1 MDRLSSQT
9 HLLIV
14 DLEDIHSAI
23 VIFNAIDDEIERRV
37 KQKVSI
43 GYCEIRTIVRDSLVY
58 RSIIGLSKLFASSK
72 EYSVEKLLN
81 QIEQSLQR
89 SSEIQRVITNFR
101 NLLSQS
107 QMIPII
113 KSFRDKFFAH
123 LDRESVYSHFRVDA
137 GEAMKVVD
145 LHELDTYI
153 SLIRELYTVCF
164 GDLKMPKRQMPSQE
178 HIMDTFF

>member
-1 MDRLSSQT
+1 
-9 HLLIV
+9 
-14 DLEDIHSAI
+14 
-23 VIFNAIDDEIERRV
+23 
-37 KQKVSI
+37 
-43 GYCEIRTIVRDSLVY
+43 
-58 RSIIGLSKLFASSK
+58 
-72 EYSVEKLLN
+72 
-81 QIEQSLQR
+81 
-89 SSEIQRVITNFR
+89 
-101 NLLSQS
+101 
-107 QMIPII
+107 MIPII

-178 HIMDTFF
+178 HIIDTFFWRFWAIHNLHFSMLCCQNHLSEKSCLLTGQILYL